1 MWDNSREADQLQP
14 NKKKNFIYSIHRLTG
29 PMWDWDWKVN
39 QLQ

>member
-14 NKKKNFIYSIHRLTG
+14 KKKNFIHCIHRLTG